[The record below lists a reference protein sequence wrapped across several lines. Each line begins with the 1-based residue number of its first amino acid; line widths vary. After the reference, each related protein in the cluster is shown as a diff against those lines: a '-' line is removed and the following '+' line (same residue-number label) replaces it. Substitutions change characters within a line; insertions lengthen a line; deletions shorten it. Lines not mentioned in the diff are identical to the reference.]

1 MKFIRFNLVVY
12 FLLVFCFFLKA
23 QTAEP
28 PRLVV
33 GIMVD
38 GLQKKHLD
46 MLSAYFDPGGFK
58 KLTESGISIQHVNYN
73 IISGGNASDI
83 ATVMTG
89 SVPFYHGITGNKYYN
104 RSTDKIRQYIYDEQ
118 EIGIGTPETY
128 SAYSLLA
135 STFSDELKL
144 ATNRKS
150 KIYVAA
156 INANEAMML
165 GGHTANSVAWIDDIQ
180 HKWVTTGYY
189 KDGLS
194 KSADNMNVSGAFKTI
209 SSLRWQPLYAANTY
223 MSAANDSKKS
233 DFTNQ
238 PTERKS
244 KTTSNTWLKNTPS
257 ANSLVAELGIRIVND
272 EQLGQDNTPDMLLLQ
287 FSVRAPNEKFFSLQ
301 SVEKED
307 MYLRL
312 DKEIQNLLQKI
323 DVKVGMDKTLVY
335 LFANQTEVHSPTELG
350 DNNIPAGYFSANRS
364 MALLNTY
371 LMAMFGQERWVT
383 GYYGKNIF
391 LNKQK
396 IEEKKLNFADFQK
409 LVADFMPEFEGIQ
422 TAYPS
427 TQILTMGGDSNSEIA
442 RLRNSTHKSSMG
454 DVVITLMPGWLELD
468 DDYKPVGESNA
479 LTSIT
484 PLFFYGMKLKPSK
497 VNSSYSVTDIAP
509 TLSRILNIPLPNA
522 CIGKPIK
529 EIFE

>member
-1 MKFIRFNLVVY
+1 
-12 FLLVFCFFLKA
+12 
-23 QTAEP
+23 
-28 PRLVV
+28 
-33 GIMVD
+33 
-38 GLQKKHLD
+38 
-46 MLSAYFDPGGFK
+46 
-58 KLTESGISIQHVNYN
+58 
-73 IISGGNASDI
+73 
-83 ATVMTG
+83 
-89 SVPFYHGITGNKYYN
+89 
-104 RSTDKIRQYIYDEQ
+104 
-118 EIGIGTPETY
+118 
-128 SAYSLLA
+128 
-135 STFSDELKL
+135 
-144 ATNRKS
+144 
-150 KIYVAA
+150 
-156 INANEAMML
+156 
-165 GGHTANSVAWIDDIQ
+165 
-180 HKWVTTGYY
+180 
-189 KDGLS
+189 LS
-194 KSADNMNVSGAFKTI
+194 KSADNINVSGAFKTI
-209 SSLRWQPLYAANTY
+209 SSRRWQPLYAANTY
-223 MSAANDSKKS
+223 ISAASDSKKS

-238 PTERKS
+238 PTERKT
-244 KTTSNTWLKNTPS
+244 KNTSNTWLKNTPS

-323 DVKVGMDKTLVY
+323 DTKVGMDKTLVY

-371 LMAMFGQERWVT
+371 LMAMYGQERWVT

-427 TQILTMGGDSNSEIA
+427 SQILTMGGDSNSEIA

-497 VNSSYSVTDIAP
+497 VNASYSVTDIAP

>member
-1 MKFIRFNLVVY
+1 
-12 FLLVFCFFLKA
+12 
-23 QTAEP
+23 
-28 PRLVV
+28 
-33 GIMVD
+33 
-38 GLQKKHLD
+38 
-46 MLSAYFDPGGFK
+46 
-58 KLTESGISIQHVNYN
+58 
-73 IISGGNASDI
+73 
-83 ATVMTG
+83 
-89 SVPFYHGITGNKYYN
+89 
-104 RSTDKIRQYIYDEQ
+104 
-118 EIGIGTPETY
+118 
-128 SAYSLLA
+128 
-135 STFSDELKL
+135 
-144 ATNRKS
+144 
-150 KIYVAA
+150 
-156 INANEAMML
+156 
-165 GGHTANSVAWIDDIQ
+165 
-180 HKWVTTGYY
+180 
-189 KDGLS
+189 
-194 KSADNMNVSGAFKTI
+194 
-209 SSLRWQPLYAANTY
+209 
-223 MSAANDSKKS
+223 
-233 DFTNQ
+233 
-238 PTERKS
+238 
-244 KTTSNTWLKNTPS
+244 
-257 ANSLVAELGIRIVND
+257 VAELGIRIVND

-323 DVKVGMDKTLVY
+323 DTKVGMDKTLVY

-371 LMAMFGQERWVT
+371 LMAMYGQERWVT

-396 IEEKKLNFADFQK
+396 IEEKKLNFADLQK

-427 TQILTMGGDSNSEIA
+427 SQILTMGGDSNSEIA

-497 VNSSYSVTDIAP
+497 VNASYSVTDIAP